1 MLEYGVPPPGYRLPD
16 ATHLGR
22 VALQVSDLA
31 RSLEYYTTVVGLR
44 VLREGSSGAV
54 LAAADD
60 ERPLIE
66 LRERRGARPVPRRG
80 RLGLFHVAILLP
92 DRRALGRVLRN
103 LGELGVQ
110 PGMSDH
116 FVSEALYLWDPD
128 GLGLEIYADRP
139 RSIWRADGKQ
149 LYMTTEPLD
158 VAGVLAEADDA
169 PPALPRGTVIGHV
182 HLSVDDIA
190 RASAFYHDALG
201 FDSMVWTYPGAL
213 FMAAG
218 GYHHHLGTN
227 TWSRGAPVA
236 TEDDARLVE
245 WEIVVPAGSDVA
257 AAVASL
263 RQRIPGEATSPIA
276 DSASSRHPESFDSYI
291 VTDPWGVGVAIRSA
305 TRLTSGA

>member
-1 MLEYGVPPPGYRLPD
+1 MLEYGVPPSGYRLPD
-16 ATHLGR
+16 ATRLGR

-31 RSLEYYTTVVGLR
+31 QSLEYYTTVVGLR
-44 VLREGSSGAV
+44 VLRDASPVVVLGAM
-54 LAAADD
+54 DD
-60 ERPLIE
+60 ETPLIE
-66 LRERRGARPVPRRG
+66 LRERRDARPVPRRG

-92 DRRALGRVLRN
+92 DRRALGRVLRH
-103 LGELGVQ
+103 LGEIGVQ

-139 RSIWRADGKQ
+139 RSIWRAEGRQ

-190 RASAFYHDALG
+190 RASAFYHDAVG
-201 FDSMVWTYPGAL
+201 FDRMVWSYPGAL

-227 TWSRGAPVA
+227 TWSAGAPVA
-236 TEDDARLVE
+236 AEDDARLVE
-245 WEIVVPAGSDVA
+245 WEIVVPESSDVA
-257 AAVASL
+257 AVAASV
-263 RQRIPGEATSPIA
+263 RQKIPGEASSRFVDPV
-276 DSASSRHPESFDSYI
+276 SSRHPESSGDFV
-291 VTDPWGVGVAIRSA
+291 VTDPWGVHVAIRAAARPSSRA
-305 TRLTSGA
+305 